1 MPDQI
6 NKVSVEGT
14 IYQITPSDTGTFI
27 GTSEDSTSPSSW
39 TTVAALSSGETN
51 GSIFTKISQMFKN
64 IRYLYSKLGNVDISS
79 SGTSV
84 TDAIANLEINKA
96 DTNHTHSTAT
106 TAAAGFM
113 PVLED
118 DTTKFLRSD
127 GTWVKPVGTEYDVV
141 TTAGPGLA
149 PTLDGDP
156 TKCLLG
162 DGSWG
167 SAGSTYADVTT
178 TASGLMTSTD
188 KIKLDTIDTSANN
201 YTHPTHTSAASGL
214 YKVAV
219 DGEGHVTGATAVAKT
234 DITALGIPASDT
246 NTTYAN
252 FTSAAAG
259 LVPAAKSGTTNY
271 ATSGYVL
278 TGAGWLAGTK
288 YNTDTNTTYAVFTG
302 ATTAAAGAAG
312 LVLAPTTAQ
321 VNYFLKGNRSWAVP
335 ANTTYAVMGAATS
348 AAAGTAGLVPAPAAG
363 KQASFLRGDKAWA
376 VPTNTTYAFS
386 NSNPTLAWGTKS
398 TVGTVGGVALTVTM
412 PANPNTNTTYGTNVG
427 CYGTL
432 SGTTLTLNT
441 RNFRV

>member
-1 MPDQI
+1 MPTNQI
-6 NKVSVEGT
+6 NKVSVEGSV
-14 IYQITPSDTGTFI
+14 YQITPSADGTFI

-39 TTVAALSSGETN
+39 TTVAVLSSEETN

-64 IRYLYSKLGNVDISS
+64 IRYLYSKLGNIDIST
-79 SGTSV
+79 SGNSI
-84 TDAIANLEINKA
+84 TDAIANLETNKA
-96 DTNHTHSTAT
+96 DTNHTHNTAT
-106 TAAAGFM
+106 TASAGFM
-113 PVLED
+113 PILED

-127 GTWVKPVGTEYDVV
+127 GTWVKPAGEEYSVV

-178 TASGLMTSTD
+178 VASGLMTSTD

-219 DGEGHVTGATAVAKT
+219 DGLGHITGTTAVAKA

-252 FTSAAAG
+252 FKVSTTAANGTAG
-259 LVPAAKSGTTNY
+259 LAPA
-271 ATSGYVL
+271 
-278 TGAGWLAGTK
+278 
-288 YNTDTNTTYAVFTG
+288 
-302 ATTAAAGAAG
+302 AAAGAINRYLRCDA
-312 LVLAPTTAQ
+312 TWQ
-321 VNYFLKGNRSWAVP
+321 VP
-335 ANTTYAVMGAATS
+335 
-348 AAAGTAGLVPAPAAG
+348 
-363 KQASFLRGDKAWA
+363 
-376 VPTNTTYAFS
+376 
-386 NSNPTLAWGTKS
+386 
-398 TVGTVGGVALTVTM
+398 
-412 PANPNTNTTYGTNVG
+412 PNTNTTYGTNVG